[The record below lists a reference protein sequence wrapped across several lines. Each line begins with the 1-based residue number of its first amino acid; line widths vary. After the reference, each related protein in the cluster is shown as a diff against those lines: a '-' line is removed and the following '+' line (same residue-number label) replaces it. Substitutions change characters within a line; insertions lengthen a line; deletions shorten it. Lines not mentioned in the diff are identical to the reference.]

1 MKLLAAACLLL
12 CVAPALAADEKSPP
26 DLCGA
31 DFLTTPGIRW
41 KLLWA
46 DEFNGQHLNA
56 KKWSIG
62 LSWVGDD
69 GTNRHHNSAYA
80 SAITDEDVNVS
91 GGALHLTAR
100 RAEVPNPKGGVY
112 EFTEG
117 LIQSDGKFAH
127 TYGYAEVRCR
137 VPADAGPGLWPA
149 FWTLSKGWP
158 PENDIGE
165 FWTAD
170 HRLHQ
175 GLAFKD
181 PAGAVAWDD
190 RNTYV
195 PLPRGWHTYGLEWGP
210 GYELFN
216 IDGHVTHAVTGR
228 RVPAV
233 PMYVLLNSG
242 VDANS
247 PPTDATIFP
256 NDFEVDYVRV
266 YQQPLPG
273 GPTLANGSFE
283 GELLAPWGAW
293 NDATAARGN
302 AADGRRALRL
312 AGAPAG
318 VEQAVLHLKPDTDYV
333 LTAKARLLG
342 QSDPARLGVKDY
354 GGAEKWSPADAPRY
368 APVSVAF
375 RTGPTDTAATVY
387 CFKPAGKGLAFF
399 DDVELTEA
407 PAAAPAPAR

>member
-1 MKLLAAACLLL
+1 MMNRLAVCLLL
-12 CVAPALAADEKSPP
+12 CSATSTLAADGKSPP
-26 DLCGA
+26 TLRGS
-31 DFLTTPGIRW
+31 DFLTSPGRQW
-41 KLLWA
+41 TLLWS
-46 DEFNGQHLNA
+46 DEFNGDTLDA
-56 KKWSIG
+56 KKWTLG

-69 GTNRHHNSAYA
+69 GTNRHHNGLYA
-80 SAITDEDVNVS
+80 SVIADQDVAVS
-91 GGALHLTAR
+91 GGSLHLTCR
-100 RAEVPNPKGGVY
+100 KVEVPNPRGGVY
-112 EFTEG
+112 EYTEG

-170 HRLHQ
+170 NRLHQ
-175 GLAFKD
+175 GLAFKQKD
-181 PAGAVAWDD
+181 GGVGWDD

-210 GYELFN
+210 GFEVFN
-216 IDGHVTHAVTGR
+216 IDGKVTHVVTGR

-233 PMYVLLNSG
+233 PMYILLNSG
-242 VDANS
+242 VDANA
-247 PPTDATIFP
+247 PPTEATKFP

-266 YQQPLPG
+266 YRQPLPD

-283 GELLAPWGAW
+283 GDLLAPWSSL

-302 AADGRRALRL
+302 STDGRKSLRL

-318 VEQAVLHLKPDTDYV
+318 GEQAVFQLKPDTEYV
-333 LTAKARLLG
+333 LTAKARLLD
-342 QSDPARLGVKDY
+342 QAEPARLGVKDY
-354 GGAEKWSPADAPRY
+354 GGEEKWSPAESPRF
-368 APVSVAF
+368 APVSVTF
-375 RTGPTDTAATVY
+375 RTGPKSTSAVIY
-387 CFKPAGKGLAFF
+387 CFKPVGKGLAFF
-399 DDVELTEA
+399 DDVRLE
-407 PAAAPAPAR
+407 PRVAAGN